1 MMLRLVLLLLLL
13 SLALLGT
20 ACGSEKESGSLPP
33 VATTQEW
40 SQRIVNRL
48 MRPMNRDLETLA
60 TLNNVQTKLFIQQG
74 NEDTL
79 EVLDERMTDLGK
91 CTERL
96 DAIGPPPAADERI
109 AQLRRLEAELRKA
122 CRHYVKVSELV
133 LVAVELLSSGRSD
146 VIPRGEDKL
155 REAVPEA
162 TAGAKAY
169 DETFKMAQKISE
181 FRLQGLTPPA

>member
-1 MMLRLVLLLLLL
+1 MLRLAPLFL
-13 SLALLGT
+13 SLALLGA
-20 ACGSEKESGSLPP
+20 ACGSEQESASLPQA
-33 VATTQEW
+33 ATTQEW
-40 SQRIVNRL
+40 AQRLVNRL
-48 MRPMNRDLETLA
+48 MRPVNRDLETLA

-91 CTERL
+91 CTDRL
-96 DAIGPPPAADERI
+96 DTIGPPPAADERI
-109 AQLRRLEAELRKA
+109 NQLRRLEAALRQA

-133 LVAVELLSSGRSD
+133 LVALELLSSGRSD

-162 TAGAKAY
+162 TAGASAY
-169 DETFKMAQKISE
+169 DKAFKIAQNISE
-181 FRLQGLTPPA
+181 FRLQGLTPPS

>member
-1 MMLRLVLLLLLL
+1 MMLRLVLLLL

-20 ACGSEKESGSLPP
+20 ACGSEKESASLPQA
-33 VATTQEW
+33 ATTQEW
-40 SQRIVNRL
+40 AQRLVNRL
-48 MRPMNRDLETLA
+48 MRPMNLDLETLA
-60 TLNNVQTKLFIQQG
+60 TLNNAQTKLYIQQG

-91 CTERL
+91 CTDRL
-96 DAIGPPPAADERI
+96 DAIGPPPPADERI
-109 AQLRRLEAELRKA
+109 GQLRRLETTLRQA

-155 REAVPEA
+155 REAVPDA
-162 TAGAKAY
+162 TAGARSYDKA
-169 DETFKMAQKISE
+169 FKIAQNISE
-181 FRLQGLTPPA
+181 FRLQGLTPPS

>member
-1 MMLRLVLLLLLL
+1 MKFRLVLLLL
-13 SLALLGT
+13 SLVLVGA
-20 ACGSEKESGSLPP
+20 ACGSENDSASLPEA
-33 VATTQEW
+33 ATTQEW
-40 SQRIVNRL
+40 AQRIVNRL
-48 MRPMNRDLETLA
+48 LRPMNRDLETLA

-74 NEDTL
+74 NKDTL

-91 CTERL
+91 CTDRL
-96 DAIGPPPAADERI
+96 DTIGPPPAADERI
-109 AQLRRLEAELRKA
+109 GQLRRIESALRQA

-162 TAGAKAY
+162 TAGAAAY
-169 DETFKMAQKISE
+169 DRAFKIAQKISE
-181 FRLQGLTPPA
+181 FQLQGLTPPS